1 MSGPVRP
8 LHQEV
13 AVLAFIPDED
23 QWQEVL
29 QSWGGA
35 RPGSALGCEWVTRFQ
50 GKKRVVAIHT
60 GIDDIAAAVS
70 AQYAVDR
77 WQPGSLASAD
87 PMPVFAHVA
96 ERNGLA
102 LSERNGTPVG
112 EWIASL

>member
-1 MSGPVRP
+1 MTGPVRP

-13 AVLAFIPDED
+13 AVLALIPDQS

-29 QSWGGA
+29 DAWDGA

-50 GKKRVVAIHT
+50 GNKRIVAIHT
-60 GIDDIAAAVS
+60 GIDDISAAVS

-77 WQPGSLASAD
+77 WQPELLVAAH
-87 PMPVFAHVA
+87 PMIVFSHIA
-96 ERNGLA
+96 ERNGLPLA
-102 LSERNGTPVG
+102 DRDGMPVA